1 MKFREFVTYEMIQ
14 GFKQWMKIACY
25 CLALLWL
32 LDILPKLPDEFA
44 KPIADKLVSFVK

>member
-1 MKFREFVTYEMIQ
+1 MKFKDFVTYEMIQ

-32 LDILPKLPDEFA
+32 LDILPKLPKEFA
-44 KPIADKLVSFVK
+44 DPIANKLVSFVK